1 MEKKW
6 LNGLLIFAAGML
18 TGSAI
23 TLGFIKKQYA
33 MSGGYGDSDSQNYDY
48 KNLRAEAEDIVTE
61 CGYTGNVEKKEEG
74 VSDMCNTDK
83 PYVIK
88 PEEACETGYD
98 LETLTLYADGILEDS
113 RGIVIGD
120 PEGTVGEE
128 YEYHFDEYE
137 EGSVYVRNEAH
148 EMDYEIIQVNE
159 NYADVKGCVTD
170 DDES

>member
-88 PEEACETGYD
+88 PEEAWK
-98 LETLTLYADGILEDS
+98 
-113 RGIVIGD
+113 R
-120 PEGTVGEE
+120 
-128 YEYHFDEYE
+128 
-137 EGSVYVRNEAH
+137 
-148 EMDYEIIQVNE
+148 
-159 NYADVKGCVTD
+159 
-170 DDES
+170 